1 MHRYIRSTDDIERAG
16 RGVYSPTLRDNAQDA
31 RDTLFNLLSAEP
43 GAEAYA
49 AIKAL
54 EQEHPDPDYR
64 RWMALR
70 AREQATADADEPL
83 WTVDQVRAFAQSLL
97 SA

>member
-1 MHRYIRSTDDIERAG
+1 MLVA
-16 RGVYSPTLRDNAQDA
+16 V
-31 RDTLFNLLSAEP
+31 P

-54 EQEHPDPDYR
+54 ENEHPEPRYR

-70 AREQATADADEPL
+70 ARERAVTDADEPL
-83 WTVDQVRAFAQSLL
+83 WTVERVREFVQKIADT
-97 SA
+97 